1 MWRDGEQFRFAS
13 MTNLPRCGRLSVR
26 QHRSVSCWIG
36 PGGAARTAPDGTMKA
51 DNPKAS
57 AAFRR
62 LSNRSWSLVG
72 HCINNLQNAI
82 QEQVP
87 NQFSLGTRSDFW
99 NSRGKCVRW
108 VCGIPGLRFVWV
120 MNKLHFGSDG
130 GIVSNVP
137 LSL

>member
-57 AAFRR
+57 AAFTAASFGMWVGTSPSNSNEIKVVGLAVAVRR
-62 LSNRSWSLVG
+62 L
-72 HCINNLQNAI
+72 I
-82 QEQVP
+82 QD
-87 NQFSLGTRSDFW
+87 L
-99 NSRGKCVRW
+99 
-108 VCGIPGLRFVWV
+108 
-120 MNKLHFGSDG
+120 
-130 GIVSNVP
+130 
-137 LSL
+137 